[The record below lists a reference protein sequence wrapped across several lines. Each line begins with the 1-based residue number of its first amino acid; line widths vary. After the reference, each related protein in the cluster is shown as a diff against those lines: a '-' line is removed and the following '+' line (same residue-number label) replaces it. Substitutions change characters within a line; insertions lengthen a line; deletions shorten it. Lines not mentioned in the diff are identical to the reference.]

1 MRSSSSARIPPVTA
15 TTAAI
20 NESLKT
26 AYEGEV
32 LDESDIEHLF
42 QIFVEASSSSS
53 NRNSSSSTRKNDI
66 DGQPQQLQRRFDI
79 SGSNLV
85 GDGSYYIAD
94 CFLTYRDYE
103 YDLIDLGYT
112 LLQLLSLS
120 DRPRGDGVLPHGG
133 ADGGSLHHPPL

>member
-1 MRSSSSARIPPVTA
+1 MRSSSSAGNPPVTA
-15 TTAAI
+15 ATAAT

-42 QIFVEASSSSS
+42 QIFVEASSSNR
-53 NRNSSSSTRKNDI
+53 NRNSSGSSRKNDI
-66 DGQPQQLQRRFDI
+66 DGRPQQLQRRFDI

-112 LLQLLSLS
+112 LLQLK
-120 DRPRGDGVLPHGG
+120 GK
-133 ADGGSLHHPPL
+133 

>member
-1 MRSSSSARIPPVTA
+1 MRSSSSTGNPPVTA
-15 TTAAI
+15 ATAVT

-42 QIFVEASSSSS
+42 QIFVEASSSSL
-53 NRNSSSSTRKNDI
+53 NRNSSRNSSRKKDI
-66 DGQPQQLQRRFDI
+66 DGRPQQLQRRFDI

-94 CFLTYRDYE
+94 CFLTYRDYD

-112 LLQLLSLS
+112 LLQLK
-120 DRPRGDGVLPHGG
+120 GK
-133 ADGGSLHHPPL
+133 

>member
-1 MRSSSSARIPPVTA
+1 MSNPPVT
-15 TTAAI
+15 TSTAAT

-42 QIFVEASSSSS
+42 QIFVEASSS
-53 NRNSSSSTRKNDI
+53 NRNSSSSSRKNDI
-66 DGQPQQLQRRFDI
+66 SRRPQQLQRRFDI

-112 LLQLLSLS
+112 LLQLK
-120 DRPRGDGVLPHGG
+120 GK
-133 ADGGSLHHPPL
+133 

>member
-1 MRSSSSARIPPVTA
+1 MRSSSSTGNPSI
-15 TTAAI
+15 TAATAVT

-53 NRNSSSSTRKNDI
+53 LNRNFSSNSSRKKDI
-66 DGQPQQLQRRFDI
+66 DGRPQQLQRRFDI

-103 YDLIDLGYT
+103 YDLIDLRYT
-112 LLQLLSLS
+112 LLQLK
-120 DRPRGDGVLPHGG
+120 GK
-133 ADGGSLHHPPL
+133 

>member
-1 MRSSSSARIPPVTA
+1 MRSSSSAGIPPVTA
-15 TTAAI
+15 TTAAT

-42 QIFVEASSSSS
+42 QIFVEASSS
-53 NRNSSSSTRKNDI
+53 NRNSSSSRKIDI
-66 DGQPQQLQRRFDI
+66 DGRPQQLQRRFDI

-112 LLQLLSLS
+112 LLQLK
-120 DRPRGDGVLPHGG
+120 GK
-133 ADGGSLHHPPL
+133 

>member
-1 MRSSSSARIPPVTA
+1 MRSSSSAGIPPVTA
-15 TTAAI
+15 TTAAT

-53 NRNSSSSTRKNDI
+53 NRNSSSSSRKNDI
-66 DGQPQQLQRRFDI
+66 DGRPQQLQRRFDI

-112 LLQLLSLS
+112 LLQLK
-120 DRPRGDGVLPHGG
+120 GK
-133 ADGGSLHHPPL
+133 

>member
-1 MRSSSSARIPPVTA
+1 MSNPPVT
-15 TTAAI
+15 TSTAAT

-53 NRNSSSSTRKNDI
+53 SSNRNSSSSSRKNDI
-66 DGQPQQLQRRFDI
+66 SRRPQQLQRRFDI

-112 LLQLLSLS
+112 LLQLK
-120 DRPRGDGVLPHGG
+120 GK
-133 ADGGSLHHPPL
+133 

>member
-1 MRSSSSARIPPVTA
+1 MRSSFTSTGNPHVTTA
-15 TTAAI
+15 TTATAAATTTTTTTTT
-20 NESLKT
+20 NESFKT

-42 QIFVEASSSSS
+42 QIFAEICSNSSSS
-53 NRNSSSSTRKNDI
+53 NSRKKGI
-66 DGQPQQLQRRFDI
+66 DGRQQPQQQQRRFDI

-103 YDLIDLGYT
+103 YDLINLGYT
-112 LLQLLSLS
+112 LLQLKG
-120 DRPRGDGVLPHGG
+120 R
-133 ADGGSLHHPPL
+133 